1 MKEIDMKKRAEEIRA
16 FFNRESMYR
25 VMRGTLS
32 FLLKGRPIEFYL
44 NIGGPSYTDSKK
56 LVVGLPEQLF
66 TATYEEIYTA
76 ILALL
81 GHESQHVLSSNFNEF
96 AIYNKEETDILV
108 SEGMSK
114 RFASHF
120 VHAIGNIIEDGRIEI
135 ILANRLP
142 GYIPKL
148 QFLNMYFWKLNEV
161 TEETNE
167 LHALTSTILSLSKLG
182 IYPKGYNK
190 VFAGTRLDNEINKV
204 KDLIKTGIKART
216 CKDGL
221 DICRKIIATLKPYLF
236 ELYEDVKKE
245 EEMMEQIMELLEGL
259 IDDFNNSE
267 EVEFNENHTHSPHIQ
282 MPIMNNNKKDKEDDD
297 KKENNETADSGEE
310 EDNKNKAGDSSSKSE
325 SDEVEEDEAEG
336 EGNGEID
343 EEADKEKGDSNDSSN
358 EGEIDSKNK
367 SNNKKDDNEDDNA
380 KNSNSNSKSDEDD
393 NSKES
398 KDKETNEKAEGD
410 SDDSNNNHDKEI
422 DSENNNSNQKDKN
435 DNNESSKENNLDL
448 ESETTELSGG
458 VGTAKVEVDKL
469 TEEFISEK
477 IQEITNELFEEVREN
492 FKQAAMEEKNNP
504 KIKDG
509 PDGPALT
516 EEEKQKLQEKYN
528 VTFNEYPNDFPLIH
542 DLPLEIKI
550 PANKFRRDIEKIFKN
565 KTRLD
570 IHGQYKG
577 VLNTE
582 DLYRIGLGEYNVFT
596 MESSKNTSNYAVYIL
611 QDGSGSMSGEK
622 EVSSAYALSII
633 EEGLRDIV
641 PFKIVTFATWD
652 GVDHFVVRNWDDK
665 SKKNYA
671 YNFLHYRSAMGAN
684 EDGYSIRV
692 ATKELLKRAETDK
705 VLIVLSDGLPPS
717 IEDTKEAIKE
727 ARQKRIHVVGI
738 MFGSEEFRKKHF
750 SQYKAMYEKNII
762 AINPKNI
769 PDMLTMVL
777 KKILAR

>member
-1 MKEIDMKKRAEEIRA
+1 MKEIDIKKRAEEIRA

-66 TATYEEIYTA
+66 TATYEEIYIA

-81 GHESQHVLSSNFNEF
+81 GHEAQHVLSSNFKAF
-96 AIYNKEETDILV
+96 KKYNKEETQRLV
-108 SEGMSK
+108 DEGMPYD
-114 RFASHF
+114 FASHF
-120 VHAIGNIIEDGRIEI
+120 VHAVGNIIEDGRIEM

-148 QFLNMYFWKLNEV
+148 QFLNMYFWKLNEIA
-161 TEETNE
+161 EETKE
-167 LHALTSTILSLSKLG
+167 IQVLILTMLSLATLG

-190 VFAGTRLDNEINKV
+190 FFSGTRLDDEIDKI
-204 KDLIKTGIKART
+204 KPLIDAGIKART
-216 CKDGL
+216 CNDGL
-221 DICRKIIATLKPYLF
+221 NICRKIIETIKPYLF
-236 ELYEDVKKE
+236 ELYEEVRE
-245 EEMMEQIMELLEGL
+245 EEETMEQLMELLNNL
-259 IDDFNNSE
+259 MDDDFNNSE
-267 EVEFNENHTHSPHIQ
+267 ETEFNEDQTHSPHIQ
-282 MPIMNNNKKDKEDDD
+282 MPN
-297 KKENNETADSGEE
+297 ENQEENE
-310 EDNKNKAGDSSSKSE
+310 EDNK
-325 SDEVEEDEAEG
+325 
-336 EGNGEID
+336 EGNKGQ
-343 EEADKEKGDSNDSSN
+343 DKGQSKKASSN
-358 EGEIDSKNK
+358 EGKNEEKAENREGSGGDSGKEEHNKNRENESNTSNSSNGNSGSKTDKDNGKEKSNIKEAGKESEDSGENTEEINSKNK
-367 SNNKKDDNEDDNA
+367 KQ
-380 KNSNSNSKSDEDD
+380 NSSENGN
-393 NSKES
+393 ES
-398 KDKETNEKAEGD
+398 KRD
-410 SDDSNNNHDKEI
+410 
-422 DSENNNSNQKDKN
+422 N
-435 DNNESSKENNLDL
+435 DTES
-448 ESETTELSGG
+448 TELSGG

-477 IQEITNELFEEVREN
+477 IQEITNELFEEAREN

-509 PDGPALT
+509 PALT
-516 EEEKQKLQEKYN
+516 EEEKQKLQEKYGI
-528 VTFNEYPNDFPLIH
+528 TFNEYPNDFPLTH

-641 PFKIVTFATWD
+641 PLKIVTFATWD

-762 AINPKNI
+762 AINPKSI

>member
-1 MKEIDMKKRAEEIRA
+1 MEVMKKEKSLEEIQA
-16 FFNRESMYR
+16 FFFRKSMYR
-25 VMRGTLS
+25 VMKGTLS
-32 FLLKGRPIEFYL
+32 FLLSGRPIKFIL
-44 NIGGPSYTDSKK
+44 NIGGPSYTDSKE
-56 LVVGLPEQLF
+56 LVVGLPKEF
-66 TATYEEIYTA
+66 FKATYEEMYTA

-167 LHALTSTILSLSKLG
+167 LHALILTILSLSKLG

-204 KDLIKTGIKART
+204 KDLIKAGIKART

-236 ELYEDVKKE
+236 ELYEDVRKE
-245 EEMMEQIMELLEGL
+245 EEMMEQIMELLEDL

-297 KKENNETADSGEE
+297 KKENKETADSGEE

-325 SDEVEEDEAEG
+325 SDGAEEDEAEG

-343 EEADKEKGDSNDSSN
+343 EEADEEKGDSNDSSD

-367 SNNKKDDNEDDNA
+367 SNNKKDDNEEDNA

-398 KDKETNEKAEGD
+398 KDKETN
-410 SDDSNNNHDKEI
+410 
-422 DSENNNSNQKDKN
+422 
-435 DNNESSKENNLDL
+435 KENNSDL
-448 ESETTELSGG
+448 ESETTELSKGI
-458 VGTAKVEVDKL
+458 GTAMEEVDKL

-477 IQEITNELFEEVREN
+477 IKEISNELFDEAREKFN
-492 FKQAAMEEKNNP
+492 EAAIEEKKNP
-504 KIKDG
+504 EIK
-509 PDGPALT
+509 DGPALT
-516 EEEKQKLQEKYN
+516 EEEKQKLEEKYGGCI
-528 VTFNEYPNDFPLIH
+528 FNEYPSNFPLIH
-542 DLPLEIKI
+542 DLPQEIKV
-550 PANKFRRDIEKIFKN
+550 PAKKFRKEIEKIFKDKSRMN
-565 KTRLD
+565 
-570 IHGQYKG
+570 INGQHKG
-577 VLNTE
+577 ILNQE
-582 DLYRIGLGEYNVFT
+582 DLYKVMLGDYNIFT
-596 MESSKNTSNYAVYIL
+596 METNKNRGDYVVYIL
-611 QDGSGSMSGEK
+611 QDGSGSMRGQK

-633 EEGLRDIV
+633 EEGLKDIV
-641 PFKIVTFATWD
+641 PFKITTFAVWNGIEHYT
-652 GVDHFVVRNWDDK
+652 VRNWNDK
-665 SKKNYA
+665 SKRNYA
-671 YNFLHYRSAMGAN
+671 YNFLHYRSAMGGN

-692 ATKELLKRAETDK
+692 ATAELLKRPETDK
-705 VLIVLSDGLPPS
+705 VLIVLSDGLPSS
-717 IEDTKEAIKE
+717 IADTKEAIKE
-727 ARQKRIHVVGI
+727 ARSKKIHVVGI
-738 MFGSEEFRKKHF
+738 MFGSEQFRKDNYER
-750 SQYKAMYEKNII
+750 YKEMYQKNII
-762 AINPKNI
+762 ATSPQNI
-769 PDMLTMVL
+769 PSKLT
-777 KKILAR
+777 KILKEILIR

>member
-1 MKEIDMKKRAEEIRA
+1 MEVMKKEKSLEEIQA
-16 FFNRESMYR
+16 FFFRKSMYR
-25 VMRGTLS
+25 VMKGTLS
-32 FLLKGRPIEFYL
+32 FLLSGRPIKFIL
-44 NIGGPSYTDSKK
+44 NIGGPSYTDSKE
-56 LVVGLPEQLF
+56 LVVGLPKEF
-66 TATYEEIYTA
+66 FKATYEEMYTA

-167 LHALTSTILSLSKLG
+167 LHALTLTILSLSKLG

-204 KDLIKTGIKART
+204 KDLIKAGIKART

-236 ELYEDVKKE
+236 ELYEDVRKE
-245 EEMMEQIMELLEGL
+245 EEMMEQIMELLEDL

-282 MPIMNNNKKDKEDDD
+282 MPIMNSNKKDKEDDD

-343 EEADKEKGDSNDSSN
+343 EEADEEKGDSNDSSN

-367 SNNKKDDNEDDNA
+367 SNNKKDDNEEDNA

-398 KDKETNEKAEGD
+398 KDKETNEEAEGD

-422 DSENNNSNQKDKN
+422 DSDNNNSNQKDKN
-435 DNNESSKENNLDL
+435 DNNESSKENNSDL
-448 ESETTELSGG
+448 ESETTELSEG
-458 VGTAKVEVDKL
+458 VGTAMEEVDKL

-477 IQEITNELFEEVREN
+477 IKEISNELFDEAREQFN
-492 FKQAAMEEKNNP
+492 EAAIEEKKNP
-504 KIKDG
+504 EIK
-509 PDGPALT
+509 DGPALT
-516 EEEKQKLQEKYN
+516 EEEKQELEEKYEGCI
-528 VTFNEYPNDFPLIH
+528 FNEHPSNFPLIH
-542 DLPLEIKI
+542 DLPQEIKV
-550 PANKFRRDIEKIFKN
+550 PAKKFRKEIEKIFKD
-565 KTRLD
+565 KSRLN
-570 IHGQYKG
+570 INGQHKG
-577 VLNTE
+577 ILNQE
-582 DLYRIGLGEYNVFT
+582 DLYKVMLGDYNIFT
-596 MESSKNTSNYAVYIL
+596 METNKNRGDYVVYIL
-611 QDGSGSMSGEK
+611 QDGSGSMSGQK

-633 EEGLRDIV
+633 EEGLKDIV
-641 PFKIVTFATWD
+641 PFKITTFAAWD
-652 GVDHFVVRNWDDK
+652 VIEHYTVRNWNDK
-665 SKKNYA
+665 SKRNYA
-671 YNFLHYRSAMGAN
+671 YNFLHYRSAMGGN

-692 ATKELLKRAETDK
+692 ATAELLKRPETDK
-705 VLIVLSDGLPPS
+705 VLIVLSDGLPSS
-717 IEDTKEAIKE
+717 IADTKEAIKE
-727 ARQKRIHVVGI
+727 ARSKKIHVVGI
-738 MFGSEEFRKKHF
+738 MFGSEQFREDNYER
-750 SQYKAMYEKNII
+750 YKEMYQKNII
-762 AINPKNI
+762 ATSPQNI
-769 PDMLTMVL
+769 PSKLTKIL
-777 KKILAR
+777 KKILIR

>member
-1 MKEIDMKKRAEEIRA
+1 MEVMKKEKSLEEIQA
-16 FFNRESMYR
+16 FFFRKSMYR
-25 VMRGTLS
+25 VMKGTLS
-32 FLLKGRPIEFYL
+32 FLLSGRPIKFIL
-44 NIGGPSYTDSKK
+44 NIGGPSYTDSKE
-56 LVVGLPEQLF
+56 LVVGLPKEF
-66 TATYEEIYTA
+66 FKATYEEMYTA

-167 LHALTSTILSLSKLG
+167 LHALILTILSLSKLG

-204 KDLIKTGIKART
+204 KDLIKAGIKART

-236 ELYEDVKKE
+236 ELYEDVRKE
-245 EEMMEQIMELLEGL
+245 EEMMEQIMELLEDL

-297 KKENNETADSGEE
+297 KKENKETADSGEE
-310 EDNKNKAGDSSSKSE
+310 EDNKNKVGDSSSKSE
-325 SDEVEEDEAEG
+325 SDGAEEDEAEG

-343 EEADKEKGDSNDSSN
+343 EEADEEKGDSNDSSD

-367 SNNKKDDNEDDNA
+367 SNNKKDDNEEDNA

-398 KDKETNEKAEGD
+398 KDKETN
-410 SDDSNNNHDKEI
+410 
-422 DSENNNSNQKDKN
+422 
-435 DNNESSKENNLDL
+435 KENNSDL
-448 ESETTELSGG
+448 ESETTELSKGIE
-458 VGTAKVEVDKL
+458 TAMEEVDKL

-477 IQEITNELFEEVREN
+477 IKEISNELFDEAREKFN
-492 FKQAAMEEKNNP
+492 EAAIEEKKNP
-504 KIKDG
+504 EIK
-509 PDGPALT
+509 DGPALT
-516 EEEKQKLQEKYN
+516 EEEKQKLEEKYGGCI
-528 VTFNEYPNDFPLIH
+528 FNEYPSNFPLIH
-542 DLPLEIKI
+542 DLPQEIKV
-550 PANKFRRDIEKIFKN
+550 PAKKFRKEIEKIFKD
-565 KTRLD
+565 KSRLN
-570 IHGQYKG
+570 INGQHKG
-577 VLNTE
+577 ILNQE
-582 DLYRIGLGEYNVFT
+582 DLYKVMLGDYNIFT
-596 MESSKNTSNYAVYIL
+596 METNKNRGDYVVYIL
-611 QDGSGSMSGEK
+611 QDGSGSMRGQK

-633 EEGLRDIV
+633 EEGLKDIV
-641 PFKIVTFATWD
+641 PFKITTFAVWNGIEHYT
-652 GVDHFVVRNWDDK
+652 VRNWNDK
-665 SKKNYA
+665 SKRNYA
-671 YNFLHYRSAMGAN
+671 YNFLHYRSAMGGN

-692 ATKELLKRAETDK
+692 ATAELLKRPETDK
-705 VLIVLSDGLPPS
+705 VLIVLSDGLPSS
-717 IEDTKEAIKE
+717 IADTKEAIKE
-727 ARQKRIHVVGI
+727 ARSKKIHVVGI
-738 MFGSEEFRKKHF
+738 MFGSEQFRKDNYER
-750 SQYKAMYEKNII
+750 YKEMYQKNII
-762 AINPKNI
+762 ATSPQNI
-769 PDMLTMVL
+769 PSKLT
-777 KKILAR
+777 KILKEILIR